1 MRVWRTVYGH
11 PPLLQFRV
19 IQFDGKGVLIA
30 CHLAPVLVIADNPDA
45 VRNKSRPRPGG
56 DSHHAMLYSY
66 TMFYNVVLL
75 CFAVLCYNT
84 VYCVFYV
91 ILHYTIVHC

>member
-45 VRNKSRPRPGG
+45 VRNKSRPRPGET
-56 DSHHAMLYSY
+56 HIMLCYILILCFTMLYY
-66 TMFYNVVLL
+66 YVLL
-75 CFAVLCYNT
+75 C
-84 VYCVFYV
+84 YV
-91 ILHYTIVHC
+91 TTQCTAYSMLSYIIP